1 MLKSQ
6 HAFKHASS
14 VGPRQDLPRARRGL
28 GLLAV
33 CLISLALT
41 ACGGSDGSATLGS
54 DSLVSSAN
62 AAPSNVVNS
71 NVIPTAAAA
80 PTKGDTTSAGTT
92 SAGTTSAGT
101 TSAGTT
107 SANWVD
113 TLVNDMKLWHD
124 GPVRSLQWLRGWGSN
139 WEYPKT
145 YAKPDG
151 WTTAGPWGVIM
162 ADTNHPN
169 GANPP
174 VPWRVAGPYTGNRAP
189 NTRVQVRDMQLW
201 WLMSNGQW
209 VRGSY
214 AASPGGYMYHSS
226 WAGEQT
232 TSENAFRDESSNGGG
247 KSARYVNMNAPS
259 SSSYQFDEWHWH
271 FFGPR
276 ATVPSGYVGF
286 ATAYFAR
293 KILHDPNGPDDRADA
308 RLLADTAGDWWITAD
323 AQWDNFKT
331 NGPMGF
337 NRFKYL
343 TNDWQ
348 MVSFH
353 SLTEAQIRANP
364 PPIVGR

>member
-1 MLKSQ
+1 MLKS
-6 HAFKHASS
+6 HPAYRDASS
-14 VGPRQDLPRARRGL
+14 TDSRPGAFRVWRGL
-28 GLLAV
+28 ALLSA
-33 CLISLALT
+33 CLMSLALS
-41 ACGGSDGSATLGS
+41 ACGGFDESAAVGS

-62 AAPSNVVNS
+62 AAPSNVVSS
-71 NVIPTAAAA
+71 NVIPGAVAA
-80 PTKGDTTSAGTT
+80 PTKADATTAEATTTGTT
-92 SAGTTSAGT
+92 ST
-101 TSAGTT
+101 
-107 SANWVD
+107 NWVD
-113 TLVNDMKLWHD
+113 TLVTDMKLWHD
-124 GPVRSLQWLRGWGSN
+124 GPVRTLQWLRGWGSN

-145 YAKPDG
+145 YAKPEG

-162 ADTNHPN
+162 ADTDHPN

-201 WLMSNGQW
+201 WLLSNGQW

-214 AASPGGYMYHSS
+214 TPAPGGYMYHSS

-247 KSARYVNMNAPS
+247 RSARYVNMNAPD
-259 SSSYQFDEWHWH
+259 SSSYQFNEWHWH

-286 ATAYFAR
+286 ATAYFVR
-293 KILHDPNGPDDRADA
+293 KILNDPNGPDDRVNA
-308 RLLADTAGDWWITAD
+308 RLLADTAGDWWITAN

-331 NGPMGF
+331 NWPMGF

-348 MVSFH
+348 MISFH
-353 SLTEAQIRANP
+353 SLTEAQLRANP
-364 PPIVGR
+364 PPFVGR